1 MKKVVLILLSA
12 VLSLQSYSQTQI
24 NGKITDE
31 KGEPLAGANVMV
43 KGTYDGAGTDA
54 NGNFNFTTYEKG
66 KQVIVA
72 SFIGFQLQEK
82 EIEVTS
88 GKVTVDFKMKEV
100 NNQLADVVIS
110 AGTFETSD
118 RKKSVTLQPLDILT
132 TPSAAGDIYGAL
144 TSLPGASMV
153 GEDGRLFVRGG
164 DGYESKTFIDG
175 LLVKK
180 PYSANT
186 PDLPSRGRFSPTL
199 FSGTIFSTGG
209 YSAEYGQALSSAL
222 ILTTNAFPKETK
234 TDISFLTVGLGAAQ
248 TYAGKNA
255 SLSVG
260 VDYYNLKPYF
270 SLVNQ
275 KVRWN
280 NFPEQLGIT
289 LNSRIRT
296 KGDGILKV
304 MSTFSTGT
312 SGLEYPEMTT
322 PGAMQNIT
330 LSNKNSYTNVNYTRP
345 YGKWSMKTGVAF
357 TYDENLLGLDTFG
370 VNDYNTNFQAR
381 FALKGKFSER
391 LSLNLGGEETVN
403 QFNEKYYQKTNDFQF
418 KGKFTDYNSALFA
431 EAEARPFS
439 KIAIRFG
446 LRGENS
452 SLINDSRLAVRTSA
466 AWLIS
471 KDVQFSVIYGT
482 FYQTPEESIMKFKPE
497 LGFEKA
503 EHYIANLQYEKNDR
517 LLRVEGY
524 YKKYSDFVSF
534 NNDYLFS
541 NPSYY
546 NNSGYGDAKG
556 IDVYYRD
563 RKTFKNLDY
572 WVSYSFIDSKRK
584 YKDYPSYVTPPFAST
599 HNFTVVAKQW
609 VQKITT
615 QFGATFA
622 WSSGRPYDDPNTTK
636 FMDKVTSDYIDISL
650 NVSHLFE
657 LFGKSSILYASMS
670 NVLGRD
676 NIFGYRYYSTTNSSG
691 IHESI
696 PVRSESKRF
705 ILFGLFITLD

>member
-1 MKKVVLILLSA
+1 MKKVYLILVIVFVA
-12 VLSLQSYSQTQI
+12 CQIFAQTQI
-24 NGKITDE
+24 NGKVTDE
-31 KGEPLAGANVMV
+31 KGEPLAGANIMV

-54 NGNFNFTTYEKG
+54 NGSFSFVTYEKG
-66 KQVIVA
+66 KQTIVA

-82 EIEVTS
+82 EVELS
-88 GKVTVDFKMKEV
+88 GAKDVVDFMLKEI

-180 PYSANT
+180 PYSSNT

-199 FSGTIFSTGG
+199 FSGTTFSTGG

-222 ILTTNAFPKETK
+222 ILTTTAFPKK
-234 TDISFLTVGLGAAQ
+234 TQTDLQFLTVGLGATQ
-248 TYAGKNA
+248 TYAGKNS
-255 SLSVG
+255 SLSIG
-260 VDYYNLKPYF
+260 AEYYNLKPYF
-270 SLVNQ
+270 SMINQ
-275 KVRWN
+275 KVKWN
-280 NFPEQLGIT
+280 SFPEQIGIT

-296 KGDGILKV
+296 KGDGILKI
-304 MSTFSTGT
+304 MSTYSSSE
-312 SGLEYPEMTT
+312 SGLNYPEMTS
-322 PGAMQNIT
+322 PGAMQNIA
-330 LSNKNSYTNVNYTRP
+330 LSNKNSYTNVNYTRSL
-345 YGKWSMKTGVAF
+345 GKWSMKSGVAF
-357 TYDENLLGLDTFG
+357 TYDENLLGFDTFD
-370 VNDYNTNFQAR
+370 VNDYNTNVQAR
-381 FALKGKFSER
+381 FAMKRKFSDR
-391 LSLNLGGEETVN
+391 LTLNVGGEETVN
-403 QFNEKYYQKTNDFQF
+403 FFKEKYHAFTTGFQFNGDLN
-418 KGKFTDYNSALFA
+418 DYNSALFA
-431 EAEARPFS
+431 EAEARPLS
-439 KIAIRFG
+439 RLAIRVG

-452 SLINDSRLAVRTSA
+452 SLIGDSKIAIRTSA

-471 KDVQFSVIYGT
+471 KDIQFSMIYGT
-482 FYQTPEESIMKFKPE
+482 FYQTPEESIMKFKPN

-517 LLRVEGY
+517 LLRLEGY
-524 YKKYSDFVSF
+524 YKKYNDFVAYDINHSF
-534 NNDYLFS
+534 SDPLF
-541 NPSYY
+541 Y
-546 NNSGYGDAKG
+546 NNSGYGDSRG
-556 IDVYYRD
+556 VDVYYRD

-584 YKDYPSYVTPPFAST
+584 YKDYPDKVTPPFASK
-599 HNFTVVAKQW
+599 HNFNIVAKQW

-622 WSSGRPYDDPNTTK
+622 WSSGRPYNDPNSAK
-636 FMDKVTSDYIDISL
+636 FMDEITSDYIDISL
-650 NVSHLFE
+650 NVSHLCE
-657 LFGKSSILYASMS
+657 LFGKSTIMYASIS

-676 NIFGYRYYSTTNSSG
+676 NIYGYRYYSIPNG
-691 IHESI
+691 MGVYESI

>member
-1 MKKVVLILLSA
+1 MKKVNLILAFVFATILG
-12 VLSLQSYSQTQI
+12 YSQTQI

-31 KGEPLAGANVMV
+31 KGEPLAGASIML

-54 NGNFNFTTYEKG
+54 NGCYNFVTNEKS

-72 SFIGFQLQEK
+72 SFIGFKQQEK
-82 EIEVTS
+82 DIELS
-88 GKVTVDFKMKEV
+88 GSKMVVDFSMEEIA
-100 NNQLADVVIS
+100 NQLADVVIS

-199 FSGTIFSTGG
+199 FSGTTFSTGG

-234 TDISFLTVGLGAAQ
+234 TDISFLTVGLGATQ

-255 SLSVG
+255 SLSIG
-260 VDYYNLKPYF
+260 ADYYNLKPYF

-275 KVRWN
+275 KVKWN
-280 NFPEQLGIT
+280 SFPEQLGIT

-296 KGDGILKV
+296 KGDGVLKI
-304 MSTFSTGT
+304 MSTLSTGK

-345 YGKWSMKTGVAF
+345 YGKWSMKTGIAF

-370 VNDYNTNFQAR
+370 VNDYNTNLQAR
-381 FALKGKFSER
+381 FAMKGKFSER

-403 QFNEKYYQKTNDFQF
+403 LFNEKYYQKTSGFEF

-439 KIAIRFG
+439 RIAVRVG

-471 KDVQFSVIYGT
+471 KDIQFSMIYGT

-534 NNDYLFS
+534 NNSYPFS
-541 NPSYY
+541 DPSYY

-636 FMDKVTSDYIDISL
+636 FMDKVTSDYMDVSL
-650 NVSHLFE
+650 NVSHLTE
-657 LFGKSSILYASMS
+657 MFGKSTIMYASVS
-670 NVLGRD
+670 NVLGRN
-676 NIFGYRYYSTTNSSG
+676 NIFGYRYYSTKNTSNVY
-691 IHESI
+691 ESI